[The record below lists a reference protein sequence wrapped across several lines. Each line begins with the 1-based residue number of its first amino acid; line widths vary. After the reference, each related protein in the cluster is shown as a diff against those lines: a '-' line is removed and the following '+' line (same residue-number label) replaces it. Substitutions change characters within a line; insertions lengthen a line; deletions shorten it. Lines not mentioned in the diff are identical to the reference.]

1 MARKSAKTVDTLV
14 LVNNSCDFSWG
25 LARKL
30 EGDKNNHRFAKG
42 EHFEV
47 DAVITRAEIRDG
59 KEVKVEIPVMEI
71 VNKLFPNQVS
81 EVKDVV
87 AVSVLNDMKEE
98 LEELR
103 TAAAE
108 LEKENAQ
115 LKAALEK
122 AKKGE

>member
-1 MARKSAKTVDTLV
+1 MAKKTAKTIDTLV
-14 LVNNSCDFSWG
+14 LVNNACDFSWG

-30 EGDKNNHRFAKG
+30 EGDKSNHRFAKG

-47 DAVITRAEIRDG
+47 DAVITRTEIKDG

-71 VNKLFPNQVS
+71 VNKLFPNQVT

-87 AVSVLNDMKEE
+87 AVSVLNEMKEE

-103 TAAAE
+103 NYAAE
-108 LEKENAQ
+108 LEKENAE
-115 LKAALEK
+115 LKAEL
-122 AKKGE
+122 AKKDK